1 MFGRRGL
8 GGGLGRGL
16 ERGVGGPRFTVRSS
30 GLGRGALGPR
40 ASLPRRGSARVV
52 RGVLYAALLV
62 AAQGLLS
69 RLADA
74 AGLAAPDLFLLTAMA
89 LAWRLAPVP
98 ALAAAYGVGLG
109 QDLLGGGVLGLHA
122 AGLAGAVL
130 FVLLIR
136 RYIAD
141 SGPIQVLLSVAGAV
155 VGQWLTFG
163 LLAYW
168 LRSDLITVGVLLN
181 TVPSLLL
188 GTLLAYPLWEWAVRW
203 GMGPR
208 PGPQEKLA

>member
-1 MFGRRGL
+1 MLSRRGL
-8 GGGLGRGL
+8 GQRGMGGGRFN
-16 ERGVGGPRFTVRSS
+16 RG

-40 ASLPRRGSARVV
+40 ASLPQRGPARVFRAV
-52 RGVLYAALLV
+52 VYAALLI

-69 RLADA
+69 RLADS
-74 AGLAAPDLFLLTAMA
+74 AGLAAPDLFLLTAVA
-89 LAWRLAPVP
+89 LAWRMAPAW
-98 ALAAAYGVGLG
+98 ALVAAYGVGLS

-130 FVLLIR
+130 LVLLIR
-136 RYIAD
+136 RYVAD
-141 SGPIQVLLSVAGAV
+141 SGPLQVVLSVVGAV
-155 VGQWLTFG
+155 VGEWLTFG

-168 LRSDLITVGVLLN
+168 LRSNLITVNLLL
-181 TVPSLLL
+181 TTIPSLLI

-203 GMGPR
+203 GIGPR

>member
-1 MFGRRGL
+1 MLSRRGL
-8 GGGLGRGL
+8 GQRGMGGGRFN
-16 ERGVGGPRFTVRSS
+16 RG

-40 ASLPRRGSARVV
+40 ASLPQRGPARVFRAV
-52 RGVLYAALLV
+52 VYAALLI

-69 RLADA
+69 RLADS
-74 AGLAAPDLFLLTAMA
+74 AGLAAPDLFLLTAVA
-89 LAWRLAPVP
+89 LAWRMAPAW
-98 ALAAAYGVGLG
+98 ALVAAYGVGLG

-130 FVLLIR
+130 LVLLIR
-136 RYIAD
+136 RYVAD
-141 SGPIQVLLSVAGAV
+141 SGPLQVVLSVVGAV
-155 VGQWLTFG
+155 VGEWLTFG

-168 LRSDLITVGVLLN
+168 LRSNLITVNLLL
-181 TVPSLLL
+181 TTIPSLLI

-203 GMGPR
+203 GIGPR

>member
-1 MFGRRGL
+1 MLSRRGL
-8 GGGLGRGL
+8 GQRGMGGGRFN
-16 ERGVGGPRFTVRSS
+16 RG

-40 ASLPRRGSARVV
+40 ASLPQRGPARVFRAV
-52 RGVLYAALLV
+52 VYAALLI

-69 RLADA
+69 RLADS
-74 AGLAAPDLFLLTAMA
+74 AGLAAPDLFLLTAVA
-89 LAWRLAPVP
+89 LAWRMAPAW
-98 ALAAAYGVGLG
+98 ALVAAYGVGLG

-130 FVLLIR
+130 LVLLIR
-136 RYIAD
+136 RYVAD
-141 SGPIQVLLSVAGAV
+141 SGPLQVVLSVVGAV
-155 VGQWLTFG
+155 AGEWLTFG

-168 LRSDLITVGVLLN
+168 LRSNLITVNLLL
-181 TVPSLLL
+181 TTIPSLLI

-203 GMGPR
+203 GIGPR

>member
-1 MFGRRGL
+1 MLSRRGL
-8 GGGLGRGL
+8 GQRGMGGGRFN
-16 ERGVGGPRFTVRSS
+16 RG

-40 ASLPRRGSARVV
+40 ASLPQRGPARVFRAV
-52 RGVLYAALLV
+52 VYAALLI

-69 RLADA
+69 RLADS
-74 AGLAAPDLFLLTAMA
+74 AGLAAPDLFLLTAVA
-89 LAWRLAPVP
+89 LAWRMAPAW
-98 ALAAAYGVGLG
+98 ALVAAYGVGLS

-130 FVLLIR
+130 LVLLIR
-136 RYIAD
+136 RYVAD
-141 SGPIQVLLSVAGAV
+141 SGPLQVVLSVVGAV
-155 VGQWLTFG
+155 AGEWLTFG

-168 LRSDLITVGVLLN
+168 LRSNLITVNLLL
-181 TVPSLLL
+181 TTIPSLLI

-203 GMGPR
+203 GIGPR

>member
-1 MFGRRGL
+1 M
-8 GGGLGRGL
+8 
-16 ERGVGGPRFTVRSS
+16 GGPRFTFRSS

-40 ASLPRRGSARVV
+40 ASLPRGGAARVV
-52 RGVLYAALLV
+52 RAVLYAALLI
-62 AAQGLLS
+62 ATQGLLS

-74 AGLAAPDLFLLTAMA
+74 AGVAAPDLFLLTAMA
-89 LAWRLAPVP
+89 LAWRLGPAP

-130 FVLLIR
+130 LALLIR
-136 RYIAD
+136 RYVAD
-141 SGPIQVLLSVAGAV
+141 SGPLQVILSVVGAV
-155 VGQWLTFG
+155 VGEWLTFG

-168 LRSDLITVGVLLN
+168 LRSDLITVRVLLT
-181 TVPSLLL
+181 TVPGLLL

-208 PGPQEKLA
+208 PGPQEQLA